1 MISILLF
8 FFQVKNIAMV
18 VLKVN
23 TVIVII
29 ANVSMDT
36 VLAVDTVDAE
46 VENITKNH
54 HFTEANLPYIDIQTV
69 DFE

>member
-1 MISILLF
+1 
-8 FFQVKNIAMV
+8 MV

-36 VLAVDTVDAE
+36 VPAVDTVDAA
-46 VENITKNH
+46 VENIIKDLH
-54 HFTEANLPYIDIQTV
+54 E
-69 DFE
+69 